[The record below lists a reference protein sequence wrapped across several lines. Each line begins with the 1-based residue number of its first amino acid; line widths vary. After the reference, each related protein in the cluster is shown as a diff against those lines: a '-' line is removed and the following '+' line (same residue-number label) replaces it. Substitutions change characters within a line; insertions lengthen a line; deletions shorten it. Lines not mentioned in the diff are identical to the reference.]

1 MLLGTG
7 VFTVIETVTLAGWL
21 ALVLAGQP
29 ILAIVVLLVGLTVE
43 HVISY
48 NVRNGRGLLRFGGL
62 PILPILLIA
71 AIETGTWAGWEA
83 LGSTSV
89 LAIAVLIVGLILG
102 HGLELNV
109 VRQRDAFERYGLR
122 LVQSIDITA
131 IETVIGLLWRILVRM
146 GQPIIGAGVLAVGLF
161 VEHTVSGKKRI

>member
-1 MLLGTG
+1 MTLGT
-7 VFTVIETVTLAGWL
+7 VIFTVIETVTLAVWL

-29 ILAIVVLLVGLTVE
+29 ILAIVVLLVGLTAE
-43 HVISY
+43 HIVSY
-48 NVRNGRGLLRFGGL
+48 NSRNGRSLVAFRGL
-62 PILPILLIA
+62 PILAILLIA

-83 LGSTSV
+83 LGATSL

-102 HGLELNV
+102 HGIELNV
-109 VRQRDAFERYGLR
+109 VRQRNAFERYGLR

-146 GQPIIGAGVLAVGLF
+146 GQPIMGAGVLAVGLF